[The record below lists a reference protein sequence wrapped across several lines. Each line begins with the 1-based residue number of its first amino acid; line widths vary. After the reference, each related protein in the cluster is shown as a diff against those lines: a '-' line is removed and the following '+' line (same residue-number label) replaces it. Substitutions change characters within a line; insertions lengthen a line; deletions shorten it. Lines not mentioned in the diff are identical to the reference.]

1 VRVVWRTLSECPRV
15 LGPIWEVAT
24 RSKAMR
30 GRIALLKRSAQKK
43 RSQLT
48 AFARHVQRYSRS
60 ARHSGAATTNY
71 GALINLRLLTRALP
85 KARRRT
91 LTSLHWNKSGCPLL
105 TPCTRGSRCPLSPTS
120 NRTAVSLQRGL
131 VFTLI
136 TLELGLVPPPLYAR
150 NR

>member
-1 VRVVWRTLSECPRV
+1 M
-15 LGPIWEVAT
+15 G
-24 RSKAMR
+24 

-91 LTSLHWNKSGCPLL
+91 LTSLEQVW
-105 TPCTRGSRCPLSPTS
+105 
-120 NRTAVSLQRGL
+120 
-131 VFTLI
+131 
-136 TLELGLVPPPLYAR
+136 VPSAHTLYAR
-150 NR
+150 IALPFKPHLKPNRSITSARSRLYLDHVGIGAGATAVIRS